1 MGTRVAPAKY
11 QEIAALFEGAEPYGT
26 DFRQDGTLIA
36 VYREIK
42 DARSA
47 ARAED
52 RSRENDYLDDGTTN
66 AAQANINQPSELWRE
81 VHGMCLRE
89 LTSRTKDIELIC
101 WLAEACVRTEGIA
114 ALAAVLSAAKT
125 LFLADIQL
133 LHPSSDTDA
142 PAERISALAGL
153 NGSQDSDGTLVRPL
167 YLTPLAPDQIY
178 GRVCLWHFNRAARAK
193 DSAALGALREV
204 FTAANMDDLY
214 KMRLAVSECLADI
227 NAIDSHLTEVYRSEA
242 PSFRRLRE
250 IFQEINTAYAELA
263 MNVSFPAAEQPSA
276 TSEEDATGGDNAGA
290 PSASLLT
297 SSVNDREQA
306 FQSLLQVAAFFRR
319 TEPHSSIPFAL
330 ETIVRRGRMDFM
342 GLLSELV
349 PDESQR
355 REVLVRAGIEPK
367 ATMDAGR

>member
-1 MGTRVAPAKY
+1 MGTFVAPTQYEA
-11 QEIAALFEGAEPYGT
+11 ISALFEGTDPYGV
-26 DFRQDGTLIA
+26 DFRQDNSLIA

-52 RSRENDYLDDGTTN
+52 RSRENDYLEDGTAKSTE
-66 AAQANINQPSELWRE
+66 IIVNQPSELWRA
-81 VHGMCLRE
+81 VHDLCVTE
-89 LTSRTKDIELIC
+89 LTSRTKDIELIS
-101 WLAEACVRTEGIA
+101 WLAESCVRTEGLV
-114 ALAAVLSAAKT
+114 ALAAVMSAAKE
-125 LFLADIQL
+125 LFLSNAQA
-133 LHPSSDTDA
+133 LHPYSGDDA

-178 GRVCLWHFNRAARAK
+178 GRVCLWHYNRAARAK
-193 DSAALGALREV
+193 DSSALGAMREA
-204 FTAANMDDLY
+204 FAAANPAEVY
-214 KMRLAVSECLADI
+214 KMRLAVNECLASI
-227 NAIDSHLTEVYRSEA
+227 NAIDSHLTDIYKAEA

-250 IFQEINTAYAELA
+250 IFQEIDNAYAELA
-263 MNVSFPAAEQPSA
+263 MNVTFPAPVEA
-276 TSEEDATGGDNAGA
+276 
-290 PSASLLT
+290 SASSENPVAGGESASAPAASVSLT
-297 SSVNDREQA
+297 SVNDREQA
-306 FQSLLQVAAFFRR
+306 FQSMLQIAAFFRR

-367 ATMDAGR
+367 ATMDAER

>member
-1 MGTRVAPAKY
+1 MGTRVASAKY
-11 QEIAALFEGAEPYGT
+11 QEISALFEGAEPCGA
-26 DFRQDGTLIA
+26 DFRQDGSLIA

-52 RSRENDYLDDGTTN
+52 RSRENDYLDDGTTK
-66 AAQANINQPSELWRE
+66 AAEANINQPSELWRE
-81 VHGMCLRE
+81 VHDLCLRE
-89 LTSRTKDIELIC
+89 LTSRTKDVELIC
-101 WLAEACVRTEGIA
+101 WLAESCVRTEGLA

-125 LFLADIQL
+125 LFLTNIQL
-133 LHPSSDTDA
+133 LHPSSETDA
-142 PAERISALAGL
+142 SIERISALAGL

-178 GRVCLWHFNRAARAK
+178 GRVCLWHYNRAARAK
-193 DSAALGALREV
+193 DSAALGAMREV
-204 FTAANMDDLY
+204 FTTANTDDLY
-214 KMRLAVSECLADI
+214 KLRLAASECLADI
-227 NAIDSHLTEVYRSEA
+227 NVINSYLTEVYKSEA

-263 MNVSFPAAEQPSA
+263 MNVNFPAAGEAPAPSESA
-276 TSEEDATGGDNAGA
+276 AASGHSASA
-290 PSASLLT
+290 PSASLST
-297 SSVNDREQA
+297 SAVNDREQA